1 MNSKNDQ
8 STGSNSQCCI
18 DYCKTSFKTADNE
31 IVNVYKCNQQSFS
44 TSDMWNIQR
53 KKKQFEV
60 NGGIGMM

>member
-1 MNSKNDQ
+1 MNSSNQ
-8 STGSNSQCCI
+8 TTVNNSQCCI

-53 KKKQFEV
+53 KKKQFDV
-60 NGGIGMM
+60 NGGISMM